1 MSDTDQVQG
10 RHRALR
16 PLAILETRVIGVLVE
31 KERTVADSY
40 PLTLNALVAGCNQK
54 NNRHPVLQ
62 VGDAEVLAAVDALR
76 ALSLV
81 IESSG
86 GRVMRFSQNLKRVL
100 QVPTESVALLA
111 TLMLRG
117 PQTAAELRMNSER
130 LCRFSDTSS
139 VEAFLRELASR
150 DAGALVAELPRRPGS
165 RENRWAQ
172 LIGGETGLPD
182 APPEASDAGAGG
194 ARRQAAT
201 AEAATA
207 HEGLPVDLPQVR
219 AELASLLERYGQALA
234 GADAARLQE
243 LRWQS
248 SRAIVPQAERPGQ
261 AAGTVLRSQFTCFGR
276 DFATSLI
283 ELEGADP
290 SGCWHEIQAWVRL
303 PQGWRVVSA
312 LQAATQG

>member
-1 MSDTDQVQG
+1 MSDTDQAQG

-16 PLAILETRVIGVLVE
+16 PLTMLEARVIGVLVE
-31 KERTVADSY
+31 KERTVADTY

-86 GRVMRFSQNLKRVL
+86 GRVMRYSQNLKRVI

-150 DAGALVAELPRRPGS
+150 DAGALVTELPRRPGS

-172 LIGGETGLPD
+172 LISGETGLPD
-182 APPEASDAGAGG
+182 APPEASDPGAGG

-201 AEAATA
+201 AQAATA
-207 HEGLPVDLPQVR
+207 PEGMPVDLPQVR

-234 GADAARLQE
+234 GADSARLQE

-248 SRAIVPQAERPGQ
+248 SRAIVPQAERLGQ
-261 AAGTVLRSQFTCFGR
+261 AAGTVLQSQFTCFGR

-283 ELEGADP
+283 ELEGGDP
-290 SGCWHEIQAWVRL
+290 SGRWHEIQTWVRL

-312 LQAATQG
+312 LQSATHG